1 MEQRLFPIRAQPQD
15 SSPTVVQS
23 KELTSCDDRALP
35 SGGVSR
41 SKMRTSRAER
51 PEERIDRRGDE
62 ELHGVGDQVA
72 GQDVGVPAIREPG
85 DDKDKERDCVRGT
98 RGAKGDLLVAVAEIS
113 LHATAIITISPPGG
127 GVSHMALSFGMQ

>member
-62 ELHGVGDQVA
+62 ELHGVGDRVA
-72 GQDVGVPAIREPG
+72 SQDAGVPTVHEPG
-85 DDKDKERDCVRGT
+85 DDKGKVRDRVRGT

-113 LHATAIITISPPGG
+113 LHATANTTSSPGG
-127 GVSHMALSFGMQ
+127 GVSHVALSFGMQ